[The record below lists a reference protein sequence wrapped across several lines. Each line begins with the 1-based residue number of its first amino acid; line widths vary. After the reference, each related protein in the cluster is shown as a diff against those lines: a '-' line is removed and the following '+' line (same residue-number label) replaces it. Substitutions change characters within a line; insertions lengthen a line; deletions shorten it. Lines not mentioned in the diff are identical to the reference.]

1 MIINNL
7 NKILLIIT
15 QRSSVTFNDDIQFS
29 YIDDLPPSVTD
40 FLE

>member
-29 YIDDLPPSVTD
+29 YIDDLPPSFTD